1 MAKKKAAK
9 KKTAKKKAS
18 TKKAAAR
25 TPKKKVRKKKVA
37 KKKPAARSTK
47 STKKKAAPRKK
58 KKTAA
63 PKLGRPKITGDE
75 KLYMLFKDDYHAR
88 QIFEFLRV
96 STVRELEEHTP
107 ADIVKQ
113 LSKPI
118 RQTVDR
124 IRQALAHRNRCLS
137 GDEEYAAQQVGK

>member
-25 TPKKKVRKKKVA
+25 TPKKKAGKKKAA
-37 KKKPAARSTK
+37 KSTK
-47 STKKKAAPRKK
+47 STRKKTAPRKK

-96 STVRELEEHTP
+96 STVRELEVHTP

-124 IRQALAHRNRCLS
+124 IRQALAQRNRCLS
-137 GDEEYAAQQVGK
+137 GDEDFAAQQVGK